1 MSSAISYTWTLASE
15 LSGCRIVM
23 TCNPRYNCCSV
34 SQHVDI
40 GSKASDSIL
49 VPSGDAQGCSSI
61 KRCRSCH
68 WQFLLDVLLV
78 CYIDCKHS
86 ECKKLQGLISVEQ
99 FGRKIVPLLLSVSD
113 LKGLSG
119 RNTQKVNDL
128 FSSCIGSLI
137 LLRCIPSCFSGWNF
151 IGLSF
156 KNCNDLQFTRLTG
169 NENLYCVGNVC

>member
-86 ECKKLQGLISVEQ
+86 ECKKITGFDFSWTIWQKDSPTSAVC
-99 FGRKIVPLLLSVSD
+99 VW
-113 LKGLSG
+113 LKGTKWQEHTEGKWLIQQLYWFPHFTPVHSQLFQWMKLHWLEL
-119 RNTQKVNDL
+119 QK
-128 FSSCIGSLI
+128 
-137 LLRCIPSCFSGWNF
+137 
-151 IGLSF
+151 
-156 KNCNDLQFTRLTG
+156 LQWPPIYTTYR
-169 NENLYCVGNVC
+169 